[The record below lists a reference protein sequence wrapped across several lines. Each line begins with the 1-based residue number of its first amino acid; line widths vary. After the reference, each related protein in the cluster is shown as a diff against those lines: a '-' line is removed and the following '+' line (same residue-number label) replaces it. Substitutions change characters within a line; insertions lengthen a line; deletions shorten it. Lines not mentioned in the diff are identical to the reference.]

1 MEMAEEEKQEGTRN
15 AQISSSSI
23 LQDLSSRQDLKLE
36 PRQVSWHIH

>member
-1 MEMAEEEKQEGTRN
+1 MAEEEEQEGTRN